1 MSRSRQGWGLAG
13 LRYASAL
20 VLSGA
25 AMAAFAATPES
36 GHRVETV
43 QFAKD
48 SNKAAISGALKGDQY
63 VDYKVRSGAGQT
75 LTVTLK
81 GSNLQN
87 YFNIHPPGSADIA
100 MFIGS
105 TSGNQFK
112 RIAPTDGEYVVRV
125 YLMRA
130 AARRNETSDYT
141 LNVALDGKAL
151 PALSAAKDA
160 LIRGTPFHASGNM
173 ACTRADNLQL
183 KRCDGYVIRRGYDG
197 TATLEVRWA
206 DGLKRS
212 VLFTKLQPVA
222 SDSVNPMT
230 YTRSGDVIAV
240 SIGKDERF
248 EVPDV
253 LLTGG

>member
-1 MSRSRQGWGLAG
+1 MGGSGQVWGLAG
-13 LRYASAL
+13 LRYAGAL
-20 VLSGA
+20 VLAAA
-25 AMAAFAATPES
+25 AMAVFAAAPEADR
-36 GHRVETV
+36 RVEAV

-48 SNKAAISGALKGDQY
+48 SSKAAVSGTLKGDQY
-63 VDYKVRSGAGQT
+63 VDYKVRGSAGQT
-75 LTVTLK
+75 LVVMLK
-81 GSNLQN
+81 PSNLQN
-87 YFNIHPPGSADIA
+87 YFNIHSPGNDSA

-112 RIAPTDGEYVVRV
+112 RILPNDGEYMVRV

-130 AARRNETSDYT
+130 AARRNETSNYT
-141 LNVALDGKAL
+141 LNLALEGKAL

-160 LIRGTPFHASGNM
+160 LIRGTPFHASANM
-173 ACTRADNLQL
+173 ACTRADNPQV

-197 TATLEVRWA
+197 TATLEVRWP

-222 SDSVNPMT
+222 SDSVDTMT
-230 YTRSGDVIAV
+230 YTRTGEVIAV

>member
-1 MSRSRQGWGLAG
+1 MGGSRRVLCWTG
-13 LRYASAL
+13 AL
-20 VLSGA
+20 VLAVA
-25 AMAAFAATPES
+25 AMPAFAAATEPAN
-36 GHRVETV
+36 RVEAV

-48 SNKAAISGALKGDQY
+48 TNKTALSGTLKGDQY
-63 VDYKVRSGAGQT
+63 VDYKVRGGAGQT
-75 LTVTLK
+75 LAVTLK
-81 GSNLQN
+81 GSNPQN
-87 YFNIHPPGSADIA
+87 YFNINPPGSADTA

-112 RIAPTDGEYVVRV
+112 RILPGDGEYVVRV

-141 LNVALDGKAL
+141 LNVALEGKAL
-151 PALSAAKDA
+151 PPLSAARDA
-160 LIRGTPFHASGNM
+160 VIRGTPFHASANM
-173 ACTRADNLQL
+173 ACTRQSNTQIR
-183 KRCDGYVIRRGYDG
+183 RCDGYVIRRGYDG
-197 TATLEVRWA
+197 TATLEVRWP

-222 SDSVNPMT
+222 SDSVDPMT
-230 YTRSGDVIAV
+230 YNRVGDVIVV
-240 SIGKDERF
+240 SIGKEERF

>member
-1 MSRSRQGWGLAG
+1 MNRSSKVWRWSGVLVMAG
-13 LRYASAL
+13 AVMAVSAAEPD
-20 VLSGA
+20 SGRRI
-25 AMAAFAATPES
+25 EQ
-36 GHRVETV
+36 V

-48 SNKAAISGALKGDQY
+48 SSKTTIDGTLKGDQY
-63 VDYKVRSGAGQT
+63 VDYKVRAGAGQT
-75 LTVTLK
+75 LVVSLK
-81 GSNLQN
+81 PSNLQN
-87 YFNIHPPGSADIA
+87 YFNIHSPGNDSA

-112 RIAPTDGEYVVRV
+112 RILPGDGEYLVRV

-130 AARRNETSDYT
+130 AARRNETSSYA
-141 LNVALDGKAL
+141 LNVALEGKAL
-151 PALSAAKDA
+151 PALSSAKDA
-160 LIRGTPFHASGNM
+160 VIRGTPFHASGNM
-173 ACTRADNLQL
+173 ACTRADNPQF

-222 SDSVNPMT
+222 SDSVEPIT
-230 YTRSGDVIAV
+230 FTRTGDVTAV
-240 SIGKDERF
+240 TVGKGERF

>member
-1 MSRSRQGWGLAG
+1 LAG
-13 LRYASAL
+13 LRSAGAL
-20 VLSGA
+20 VLASA
-25 AMAAFAATPES
+25 AMAVFAAAPEADR
-36 GHRVETV
+36 RVEAV

-48 SNKAAISGALKGDQY
+48 SSKAAIDGTLKGDQY
-63 VDYKVRSGAGQT
+63 VDYKVRGGAGQT
-75 LTVTLK
+75 LVVALK
-81 GSNLQN
+81 ASNLQN
-87 YFNIHPPGSADIA
+87 YFNIHSPGNEAA

-112 RIAPTDGEYVVRV
+112 RILPNDGEYMVRV

-130 AARRNETSDYT
+130 AARRNESSTYA
-141 LNVALDGKAL
+141 LNIALEGKAL

-160 LIRGTPFHASGNM
+160 VIRGTPFHASGNM
-173 ACTRADNLQL
+173 ACTRADNPQL

-230 YTRSGDVIAV
+230 YTRTGDVIAV
-240 SIGKDERF
+240 NIGKDERF